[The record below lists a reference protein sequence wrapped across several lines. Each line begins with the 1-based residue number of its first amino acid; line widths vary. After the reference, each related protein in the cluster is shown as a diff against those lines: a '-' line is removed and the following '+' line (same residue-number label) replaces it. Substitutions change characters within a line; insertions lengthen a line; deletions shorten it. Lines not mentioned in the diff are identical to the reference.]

1 MICKTWSKSCSKIA
15 RDVHQLREPGLIG
28 WQVVQKVFLL
38 SSLSMMIYYDAKI
51 TLNMYFHG
59 ITQTFQIQMLLLNCM
74 MICISVSLR
83 FCVKRFPNSSM
94 SAKVNIGSYCKFY
107 VCYTDWRNGVLLSGT
122 ENHKH
127 IKNSVSARITANF
140 NRLFEEVGF
149 YRAGPWTV
157 GEEKLVFQHLDKWTI
172 MICGCWPFMKDMLR
186 KPFPEWWKWN
196 KGCRYRCCFVLYP
209 IFWESASQQV
219 WPGTENHEHT
229 NQLTRTV

>member
-1 MICKTWSKSCSKIA
+1 
-15 RDVHQLREPGLIG
+15 
-28 WQVVQKVFLL
+28 
-38 SSLSMMIYYDAKI
+38 MIYYDAKI

-74 MICISVSLR
+74 MICISFSLR

-149 YRAGPWTV
+149 YRAGPWIV
-157 GEEKLVFQHLDKWTI
+157 GEEKFSAPTLGQMDHNDMWLLTFHERHAQKTFSWV
-172 MICGCWPFMKDMLR
+172 MKVKQRMQIQVLLCIIPNFLR
-186 KPFPEWWKWN
+186 KCQSAGMTWDGESWSHKSIDTNNLTICSESHP
-196 KGCRYRCCFVLYP
+196 
-209 IFWESASQQV
+209 FWERNV
-219 WPGTENHEHT
+219 YYICI
-229 NQLTRTV
+229 L